1 MILGIL
7 EFNNAANSCPV
18 SYQTINQYGG
28 TTATTGE
35 FAATLAHFMA
45 HALNTF
51 YCRGALD
58 TRVNPDTIGWV
69 WIGKFDLKE
78 QVGDS
83 KISRYVW
90 TGPNTVFEFYKALFC

>member
-18 SYQTINQYGG
+18 SYQTIHQYGG

-51 YCRGALD
+51 YCRGTLS
-58 TRVNPDTIGWV
+58 TTVNPETIGC
-69 WIGKFDLKE
+69 
-78 QVGDS
+78 
-83 KISRYVW
+83 VW
-90 TGPNTVFEFYKALFC
+90 TGEFGLNTPRADGEIF